1 MAPVVGACHSVPA
14 PSCGWHEGRCTYPRE
29 SRRLLTGDNQ
39 EVTTASAAPAKAS
52 GTAEDIEHILISE
65 AQLAARIRE
74 LADELRPLYDGQDL
88 IVVGVLK
95 GAIMFM
101 TDLARELR
109 LPLEMDF
116 MAVSSYGNASQ
127 SSGVVRINKDLD
139 SSIEGRNVL
148 LVEDIVD
155 SGNTLRYLVEN
166 LRSRNPASL
175 RVCALLDKQVPRKA
189 DVEVEFVGF
198 TIPNQFVVGYGL
210 DFAEHYRNLP
220 YIGVLKP
227 SAYS

>member
-1 MAPVVGACHSVPA
+1 MSSAPI
-14 PSCGWHEGRCTYPRE
+14 
-29 SRRLLTGDNQ
+29 
-39 EVTTASAAPAKAS
+39 
-52 GTAEDIEHILISE
+52 GTAEDVERVLISE
-65 AQLAARIRE
+65 AELAERIRT
-74 LADELRPLYDGQDL
+74 LADELRPHYEGQDL

-101 TDLARELR
+101 TDLARALA

-116 MAVSSYGNASQ
+116 MAISSYGNAAQ

-148 LVEDIVD
+148 VVEDIVD
-155 SGNTLRYLVEN
+155 SGHTLRYLVEN
-166 LRSRNPASL
+166 LRSRNPATL
-175 RVCALLDKQVPRKA
+175 RICALLDKEVPRKA
-189 DVEVEFVGF
+189 DVQVDHVGF
-198 TIPNQFVVGYGL
+198 RIPNQFVVGYGL

-227 SAYS
+227 SAYA

>member
-1 MAPVVGACHSVPA
+1 MRAVSSA
-14 PSCGWHEGRCTYPRE
+14 
-29 SRRLLTGDNQ
+29 TGTIG
-39 EVTTASAAPAKAS
+39 TTGSAGTT
-52 GTAEDIEHILISE
+52 GTADDVERVLISE
-65 AQLAARIRE
+65 ADLAARVRA
-74 LADELRPLYDGQDL
+74 LADELRPLYEGKDL
-88 IVVGVLK
+88 VMVGVLK

-101 TDLARELR
+101 TDLARSLA

-116 MAVSSYGNASQ
+116 MAISSYGNAAQ

-148 LVEDIVD
+148 VVEDIID
-155 SGNTLRYLVEN
+155 SGHTLRYLVEN

-175 RVCALLDKQVPRKA
+175 RICALLDKEVPRKA
-189 DVEVEFVGF
+189 DVEVDHVGF
-198 TIPNQFVVGYGL
+198 RIPNQFVVGYGL